1 METTEKIEK
10 MEKVEKASYEGVAK
24 IRSNLEDLMA
34 RMLALKR
41 DGQIIKG
48 SVQMGEIVTEA
59 SVLFIDLRR
68 ENREILQEEDKIKL
82 ETEAAKAP
90 IDQIT
95 LQLHNLLYEK
105 NHYVKAI
112 KTCKDFRSKYPD
124 IDLVPEETF
133 FSKCTTRT
141 SI

>member
-1 METTEKIEK
+1 M
-10 MEKVEKASYEGVAK
+10 
-24 IRSNLEDLMA
+24 
-34 RMLALKR
+34 
-41 DGQIIKG
+41 Q
-48 SVQMGEIVTEA
+48 
-59 SVLFIDLRR
+59 

-133 FSKCTTRT
+133 FQSAPQELQSDPALRDDSHKLMIQRLKFELYQVIVTPHF
-141 SI
+141 SVNLNEFSVVSDNHSVSGQQLE